1 MSDCV
6 WANEKMELLARIA
19 DMKVA
24 HASEVAS
31 LRASLVEKALEKAEA
46 VSAARFAQVR
56 WNIGTLI
63 AVIAIVATLYGVQHK

>member
-1 MSDCV
+1 
-6 WANEKMELLARIA
+6 MELLARIA
-19 DMKVA
+19 DMKIA

-46 VSAARFAQVR
+46 VSTARFAQVR

-63 AVIAIVATLYGVQHK
+63 AVIAIIAGFYGVHK

>member
-1 MSDCV
+1 MTECD
-6 WANEKMELLARIA
+6 WINEKVDLVSKMA
-19 DMKVA
+19 DMRVT
-24 HASEVAS
+24 HSSEVAA

-63 AVIAIVATLYGVQHK
+63 ATMAVIAAFYGMMRK

>member
-1 MSDCV
+1 MSECN
-6 WANEKMELLARIA
+6 WLNEKVELVARMA

-24 HASEVAS
+24 HATEVAA

-63 AVIAIVATLYGVQHK
+63 AAMAVIAAFYGVVRK

>member
-1 MSDCV
+1 MSECN
-6 WANEKMELLARIA
+6 WINEKVELLAKMA
-19 DMKVA
+19 DMRVA

-56 WNIGTLI
+56 WNIATLI
-63 AVIAIVATLYGVQHK
+63 ALMTVIAMLYGVVRK